1 VSTTTRPP
9 IRIAVLISGRGSNMM
24 AIAQACSDGGI
35 SGRLSV
41 VISDRDD
48 AAGIAGARSMG
59 IEAHVVARKAAT
71 DQDSFERVLRECIDA
86 YQPELIVL
94 AGFMRVLSA
103 PFVQRYAGRMLNI
116 HPSLLPKY
124 RGLHTHRRA
133 IEAGEREH
141 GASVHFVTADLDAGP
156 VVLQAK
162 VPIEPGDSERSL
174 AKRVQAAEHVIY
186 PRVVG
191 WFAQGRLQWRN
202 EQPWLDGAPLA
213 APIVEEMSG
222 NPNR

>member
-1 VSTTTRPP
+1 
-9 IRIAVLISGRGSNMM
+9 
-24 AIAQACSDGGI
+24 
-35 SGRLSV
+35 
-41 VISDRDD
+41 
-48 AAGIAGARSMG
+48 
-59 IEAHVVARKAAT
+59 
-71 DQDSFERVLRECIDA
+71 
-86 YQPELIVL
+86 
-94 AGFMRVLSA
+94 
-103 PFVQRYAGRMLNI
+103 
-116 HPSLLPKY
+116 
-124 RGLHTHRRA
+124 
-133 IEAGEREH
+133 
-141 GASVHFVTADLDAGP
+141 
-156 VVLQAK
+156 VLQAK